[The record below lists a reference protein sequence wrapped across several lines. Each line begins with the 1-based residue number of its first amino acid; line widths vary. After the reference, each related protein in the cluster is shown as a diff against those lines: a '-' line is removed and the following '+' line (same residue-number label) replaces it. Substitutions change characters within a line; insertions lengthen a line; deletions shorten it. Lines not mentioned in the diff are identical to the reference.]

1 MPEENMNQ
9 EFRLKKIDEIR
20 NYLIEIINRN
30 ELMGK
35 KYKKVCRVLD
45 YIHHSF
51 IAISTTIVLFRFLVL
66 LF

>member
-1 MPEENMNQ
+1 MPEENINQ
-9 EFRLKKIDEIR
+9 EFRLKKIDKIR

-35 KYKKVCRVLD
+35 KYKKVRRVLD
-45 YIHHSF
+45 YIHHSL

-66 LF
+66 FF

>member
-1 MPEENMNQ
+1 MPEENINQ
-9 EFRLKKIDEIR
+9 EFRLKKIDKIR

-45 YIHHSF
+45 YIHHSL
-51 IAISTTIVLFRFLVL
+51 IAISIVLFRFLVL
-66 LF
+66 FF